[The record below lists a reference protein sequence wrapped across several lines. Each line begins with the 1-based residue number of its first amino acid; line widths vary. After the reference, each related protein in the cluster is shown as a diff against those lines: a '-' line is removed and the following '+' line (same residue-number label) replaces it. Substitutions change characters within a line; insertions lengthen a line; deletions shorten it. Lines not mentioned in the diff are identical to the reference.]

1 MSRREENLN
10 HLDQKGLYRTLAVV
24 ALPIALQSLIGSS
37 LNLVDNLMVGS
48 LGEAE
53 LNAVGVSVQIYF
65 IHWMVMFGFTSGSST
80 FMAQFFG
87 AKDLHSIRK
96 TAGFAITVTMSASI
110 LFFIAAMFFP
120 HYVLRVFTKFPEVI
134 DLGVGYVRMAAPAFL
149 FVAVNVPLTAALRA
163 TQQTRLPL
171 YISGAAFLTNTFLN
185 YLFIFGS
192 LGAPKMGVTG
202 AALATMISRAIEMSL
217 TLIVVFGRKNM
228 IGGKIKEF
236 FAFDKALA
244 VRIVKNAIP
253 TTINETMWGLGTALY
268 VAAFARIGVTEG
280 AAVQACNTINNL
292 FMMAA
297 FSVGDAT
304 LILVGQKLG
313 EGKTDYAFFLAK
325 KLVRISLM
333 IGICAGAG
341 LILCGKPLLSLFDF
355 TDAGAHFAFWILVV
369 YGCTMWMGI
378 YNATNITGVLRC
390 GGDTRFAMLAEVL
403 AVWCIGVPAAFLTA
417 LVLKW
422 PIYFAVLAVKLED
435 VVKGIALTRRFFS
448 KKWVK
453 NVIRDISGNDTAN

>member
-1 MSRREENLN
+1 MSRREETLN
-10 HLDQKGLYRTLAVV
+10 KSHGERLYRSLLVV

-48 LGEAE
+48 LGETE

-65 IHWMVMFGFTSGSST
+65 IHWMVLFGFTSGSAT

-87 AKDLHSIRK
+87 AKDLKNIRK
-96 TAGFAITVTMSASI
+96 TVGFAITVAIGISI

-120 HYVLRVFTKFPEVI
+120 QYVLRIFTRFPEVI

-149 FVAVNVPLTAALRA
+149 FVAINVPLTVALRA

-171 YISGAAFLTNTFLN
+171 YISGVAFLTNTFLN
-185 YLFIFGS
+185 YVFIFGNF
-192 LGAPKMGVTG
+192 GAPKLGVTG
-202 AALATMISRAIEMSL
+202 AALATMLARGLEMSL
-217 TLIVVFGRKNM
+217 TLFVVFARKNM
-228 IGGKIKEF
+228 ICGRIREF
-236 FAFDKALA
+236 FSYKKDFAL
-244 VRIVKNAIP
+244 RIVKNAIP
-253 TTINETMWGLGTALY
+253 TTINETMWGLGTSLY
-268 VAAFARIGVTEG
+268 IAAFARIGVTEG

-292 FMMAA
+292 FIMAA

-313 EGKTDYAFFLAK
+313 EGKLDYAYQLAK
-325 KLVRISLM
+325 KLVRISLI

-341 LILCGKPLLSLFDF
+341 LILCGKPLLSLFEF
-355 TDAGAHFAFWILVV
+355 TDQGAHYAFLILVV

-403 AVWCIGVPAAFLTA
+403 AVWCIGVPAAFITA

-422 PIYFAVLAVKLED
+422 PIYFAVLTVRLED

-453 NVIRDISGNDTAN
+453 NVIRDIDEN